1 MPIQQVD
8 ANISVKGQEDEISS
22 LQSNDDDKSYDVMN
36 QTMKSH
42 NDSRSQEDESSVRH
56 K

>member
-8 ANISVKGQEDEISS
+8 DNISVKGQEGEISS
-22 LQSNDDDKSYDVMN
+22 LQSNDEDN

-42 NDSRSQEDESSVRH
+42 
-56 K
+56 